1 MLRSRLGV
9 YNSANHKT
17 DVSASFVTFT
27 SSLAMGKKP
36 KFTGLSRFLP
46 QEFLSPNATSL
57 SEESQN
63 QSKPAKKR
71 KTDARGPV
79 RTRYDATALVP
90 HYTTAHEVPEN
101 LQKCPSCPTILIEG
115 PHDSIP
121 AVSQIF
127 RNESDTFL
135 YTTKD
140 VY

>member
-1 MLRSRLGV
+1 
-9 YNSANHKT
+9 
-17 DVSASFVTFT
+17 
-27 SSLAMGKKP
+27 MGKKP

-46 QEFLSPNATSL
+46 QDFLNPNATSL

-71 KTDARGPV
+71 KPDAHSPV
-79 RTRYDATALVP
+79 CTRYDATALVP

-101 LQKCPSCPTILIEG
+101 LQKCPSSTTIFEG
-115 PHDSIP
+115 PYDSIP

>member
-1 MLRSRLGV
+1 
-9 YNSANHKT
+9 
-17 DVSASFVTFT
+17 
-27 SSLAMGKKP
+27 MGKKS

-46 QEFLSPNATSL
+46 QDFLNPNATSL
-57 SEESQN
+57 SEKPQN
-63 QSKPAKKR
+63 QSKPAKKQ
-71 KTDARGPV
+71 KTDPHGPV

-90 HYTTAHEVPEN
+90 HYTTAHQVPEN
-101 LQKCPSCPTILIEG
+101 LQKCPSCTTIFKELY
-115 PHDSIP
+115 DSIP